1 MSTAIKNARFAYNN
15 YLDATTLS
23 ATAAKAGYPLSNA
36 VSGIRSKLYKAEN
49 RFEIH
54 SKNCQVHID
63 ATTYKIAEGTYSEA
77 QLITAFNAAVDD
89 PLAPVPVV
97 IPATLSK
104 VANGFKITSTS
115 GSKTFKLGNQT
126 DSVWSTLGFLTTAD
140 KIGTSIE
147 ADEMRHNNGAWIKV
161 DLGMPQNLDFAALL
175 PPANE
180 AFSCSAASI
189 KMQGNNIDYWLDDF
203 PVNLDFEVSDQ
214 GAFFAGDP
222 SQPCRYWRIFI
233 DDPTNDAIEIA
244 VAWMGSA
251 VICSN
256 TNIATGFTRSRE
268 DTSVKLVSEN
278 GTFYIDRRP
287 KVLTLSSISVQL
299 LRAEELLEMEQLFY
313 DLGIEKPFFLCIDP
327 KKQVSSNLAQMTHY
341 VAATN
346 ALQLQH
352 VLRDYY
358 NLSIELREV
367 L

>member
-1 MSTAIKNARFAYNN
+1 MNTAIKNARFAYNN
-15 YLDATTLS
+15 YLDAPTLS

-36 VSGIRSKLYKAEN
+36 ISGIRSKFYKPEN
-49 RFEIH
+49 LFEVGE
-54 SKNCQVHID
+54 KNCKVYID
-63 ATTYKIAEGTYSEA
+63 AATYTIAAGSYTKA
-77 QLITAFNAAVDD
+77 QLITAFNTATSAAG
-89 PLAPVPVV
+89 
-97 IPATLSK
+97 ATLSIGDGERFN
-104 VANGFKITSTS
+104 VNFAT
-115 GSKTFKLGNQT
+115 SKTLNISNQT
-126 DSVWSTLGFLTTAD
+126 NAAWHMLGFLGTAD
-140 KIGTSIE
+140 RTGTGLP
-147 ADEMRHNNGAWIKV
+147 ADERRFNTGFWMKI
-161 DLGMPQNLDFAALL
+161 DLKLPQPVDFAALIA
-175 PPANE
+175 PANE
-180 AFSCSAASI
+180 VFSCNTANI
-189 KMQGNNIDYWLDDF
+189 KLQGNNIDLWDT
-203 PVNLDFEVSDQ
+203 PTVELDFDVSQ
-214 GAFFAGDP
+214 EGAFFAGDP
-222 SQPCRYWRIFI
+222 SQPCRFWRIFV
-233 DDPTNDAIEIA
+233 DDIKNDAAQIA

-251 VICSN
+251 VICNN

-287 KVLTLSSISVQL
+287 KVLSLSSISVQL
-299 LRAEELLEMEQLFY
+299 LRADELLEMEQLFY